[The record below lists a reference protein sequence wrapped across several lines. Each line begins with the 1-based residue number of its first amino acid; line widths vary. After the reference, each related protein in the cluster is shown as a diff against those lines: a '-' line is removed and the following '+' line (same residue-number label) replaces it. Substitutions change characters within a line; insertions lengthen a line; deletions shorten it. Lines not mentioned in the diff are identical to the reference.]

1 MNSFRQ
7 ISTLLLLFP
16 IILVPPKPPVIRVHR
31 VTSNSITLR
40 WTNGDIG
47 NSPIIAYRIKY
58 KITYGEWAEKLVRAL
73 LNHIHPRFMQDDW
86 KKKDLISA
94 NISVVTI
101 IKEVFLHP

>member
-1 MNSFRQ
+1 MYLMEIYYFIFLTS
-7 ISTLLLLFP
+7 LLFS
-16 IILVPPKPPVIRVHR
+16 VPPKPPVIRVHR

-73 LNHIHPRFMQDDW
+73 LNHIHPKFMQDD
-86 KKKDLISA
+86 
-94 NISVVTI
+94 
-101 IKEVFLHP
+101 